1 MATRALRRAR
11 KPIFGAPEALPRGPH
26 SLSRGQVAASQRAR
40 LMAALAEEVAAAGY
54 AAATIAGI
62 SRRAGVSPR
71 TFYEHFDGKEDC
83 LFAAYDAFVEILLAR
98 MGAEVTPDSDWHE
111 FITSALNGYL
121 GALEDDPVAAR
132 AFLIEMDAAGPGAR
146 RRRRRAYEQF
156 AELIKVRHAVIRRRD
171 SSLAPLPDR
180 VYLAL
185 AHGVRELVCD
195 ALEASSRPRLTELG
209 TDLLFWI
216 TATIRG
222 AAGAYEEL
230 DEDASGHR
238 RARSS

>member
-1 MATRALRRAR
+1 MPTRTRRPAR
-11 KPIFGAPEALPRGPH
+11 DPIFGTPASLPRGPH
-26 SLSRGQVAASQRAR
+26 SLSRDQVASSQRAR
-40 LMAALAEEVAAAGY
+40 LMAALAADVAAEGY

-71 TFYEHFDGKEDC
+71 TFYEHFKNKEVC
-83 LFAAYDAFVEILLAR
+83 LFGAYDAFVEVLLVR
-98 MGAEVTPDSDWHE
+98 MGAQLTPDSDWHE

-121 GALEDDPVAAR
+121 GALEGDPVAAR
-132 AFLIEMDAAGPGAR
+132 AFLIEMDAAGPAAR

-156 AELIKVRHAVIRRRD
+156 AQLIKARHEVIRRRD
-171 SSLAPLPDR
+171 RSLALLPDR

-195 ALEASSRPRLTELG
+195 ALEASARPRLRELG
-209 TDLLFWI
+209 PDILFWI

-222 AAGAYEEL
+222 AAPAYEEL
-230 DEDASGHR
+230 DEPVP
-238 RARSS
+238 RAAAQPA